1 MHNMDGYMHNVCKT
15 QADKTM
21 LYIIIGGVGGRHKTG
36 PRLSGPQEEGVG
48 VIGLPRK
55 KNSNFGR
62 IHLICNGLHTIGDER

>member
-1 MHNMDGYMHNVCKT
+1 MHNVCKA
-15 QADKTM
+15 QAYKLM
-21 LYIIIGGVGGRHKTG
+21 LYIIIGGVEGRQNKR
-36 PRLSGPQEEGVG
+36 PRLSGPQEEGGG